1 MITVIANLKGGTG
14 KSTVTFNLA
23 VWLRSTGR
31 RTTVIDLDP
40 QRTLSDVAALRL
52 EEGIEPSIR
61 VEAGTFLDV
70 TLPENAEEII
80 IDVGTADLS
89 SFKQSIMI
97 ADRILIPVTPSQADI
112 WSTQRFVEFLSKNTH
127 GNPPE
132 SIIFLNRADTNK
144 AIQASDEASAALD
157 ALPGVRL
164 IPQRLSTRPVFRDSF
179 SEGLA
184 VFELEPRSVASREF
198 KALAESLFGRDYR
211 SVLDRIQKQ
220 KASTAVDP
228 TFRQALET
236 PSARIGETDRI
247 GYEDVKSASASET
260 THENWGNKYQ
270 GNKKHKTKE
279 GKKRKKA
286 SKEKQGGKG
295 KNVKDLKKAKK
306 IKKGKKGKKGRK
318 GRKSRK
324 GKKGA

>member
-23 VWLRSTGR
+23 VWLCSKGR
-31 RTTVIDLDP
+31 RATVIDLDP

-61 VEAGTFLDV
+61 VEAGPFSDV
-70 TLPENAEEII
+70 TLPEDAEEII
-80 IDVGTADLS
+80 IDVGTADLG
-89 SFKQSIMI
+89 SFKQAIMI

-112 WSTQRFVEFLSKNTH
+112 WSTQRFVRFLYKNTH

-132 SIIFLNRADTNK
+132 SITFLNRADTNK
-144 AIQASDEASAALD
+144 ASEASEEAAAALNE
-157 ALPGVRL
+157 LPGVRL
-164 IPQRLSTRPVFRDSF
+164 MPQRLSDRAVFRDSF
-179 SEGLA
+179 SESLA

-198 KALAESLFGRDYR
+198 KMLAEALFGRGYS
-211 SVLDRIQKQ
+211 SVLDRLRKQ
-220 KASTAVDP
+220 KTSIAADS

-236 PSARIGETDRI
+236 PSGEPGVTGRI
-247 GYEDVKSASASET
+247 GYEDVIPASAAET
-260 THENWGNKYQ
+260 VQENGGKNQQ

-295 KNVKDLKKAKK
+295 KKAKDRKKAKK
-306 IKKGKKGKKGRK
+306 TKKRKK
-318 GRKSRK
+318 
-324 GKKGA
+324 

>member
-31 RTTVIDLDP
+31 RVTVIDLDP
-40 QRTLSDVAALRL
+40 QRTLSDVAALRM

-61 VEAGTFLDV
+61 VEAGPFPDV
-70 TLPENAEEII
+70 TLPEDAEEII
-80 IDVGTADLS
+80 IDVGTADLG
-89 SFKQSIMI
+89 SFKQAIMI

-112 WSTQRFVEFLSKNTH
+112 WSTQRFVRFLYKNTH
-127 GNPPE
+127 GNPPK
-132 SIIFLNRADTNK
+132 SITFLNRADINK
-144 AIQASDEASAALD
+144 ANQASDEAAAALD
-157 ALPGVRL
+157 ALPGIRL
-164 IPQRLSTRPVFRDSF
+164 MPQRLSDRAVFRDSF

-198 KALAESLFGRDYR
+198 KALAEALFGRGYR
-211 SVLDRIQKQ
+211 SVLDRLRKQ
-220 KASTAVDP
+220 KTSIAADS

-236 PSARIGETDRI
+236 PSGEPGVAGRI
-247 GYEDVKSASASET
+247 GYEDVIPASAAET
-260 THENWGNKYQ
+260 VHANGGQDQQ
-270 GNKKHKTKE
+270 GNKKRKTKE

-295 KNVKDLKKAKK
+295 KKAKGRKKARKS
-306 IKKGKKGKKGRK
+306 KKGK
-318 GRKSRK
+318 
-324 GKKGA
+324 